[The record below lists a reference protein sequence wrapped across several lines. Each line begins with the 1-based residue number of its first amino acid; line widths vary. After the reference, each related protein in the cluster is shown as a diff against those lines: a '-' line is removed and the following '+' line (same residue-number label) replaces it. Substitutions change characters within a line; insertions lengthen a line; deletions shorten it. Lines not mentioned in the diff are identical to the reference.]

1 MLPSS
6 LQRVPLAWLSTLN
19 AQGTQRRQTEVSS
32 HPTSCAPGPS
42 SHASPVQLAQPSLSF
57 TAQHRFVLDT
67 DKEPEPRDAARPR
80 HTSLTRR
87 DLESPKPVCVCVCAQ
102 LGILPLRPGPSDGSA
117 YLCFVPIALQA
128 PVICIL
134 FFRWKM

>member
-6 LQRVPLAWLSTLN
+6 PQRVPLAWLSTLN

-57 TAQHRFVLDT
+57 TAHHRFVLDT
-67 DKEPEPRDAARPR
+67 DKEPEPQDAAQPR

-87 DLESPKPVCVCVCAQ
+87 DLESPKPVCVCVCVLSWASFPCDPDPGMALLTCALCQ
-102 LGILPLRPGPSDGSA
+102 LPLKH
-117 YLCFVPIALQA
+117 L
-128 PVICIL
+128 
-134 FFRWKM
+134 